1 MNDFVRNLMENES
14 EVYKQVVALLQYM
27 RYLEVDLRLVDFM
40 KMLIFKKAS
49 KDAANEKIGL
59 VDADL
64 AKDCV
69 MSTVRSYPK
78 SGEITEKVLQFIKD
92 NNSENKVSL
101 YRVDV
106 LNQFVQCYP
115 LIVKKNK
122 NASPGMEFVMTDQNP
137 KYERI

>member
-1 MNDFVRNLMENES
+1 MENET

-27 RYLEVDLRLVDFM
+27 RDLEVDLRLVDFM

-49 KDAANEKIGL
+49 MDAATEKSGL
-59 VDADL
+59 VDANV
-64 AKDCV
+64 AKECI

-92 NNSENKVSL
+92 INEDNKVSL

-106 LNQFVQCYP
+106 LNQFV
-115 LIVKKNK
+115 
-122 NASPGMEFVMTDQNP
+122 
-137 KYERI
+137 